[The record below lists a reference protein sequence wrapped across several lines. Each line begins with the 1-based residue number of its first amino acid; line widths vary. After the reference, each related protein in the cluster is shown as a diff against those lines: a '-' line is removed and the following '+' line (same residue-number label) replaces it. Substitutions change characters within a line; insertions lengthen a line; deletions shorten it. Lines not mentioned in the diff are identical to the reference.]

1 MSKGALLVL
10 LTALSVAQDQRDLRI
25 EPVSRPGLG
34 AITVRPQRRRAVLH
48 VSAEQGGRRHSGR
61 PHPSYTGGRN
71 RDPGRRFRQGYSA
84 VQSRAI
90 GEVRRKR
97 VRSRLHRRGAC
108 PRRPLA
114 YAVPAGPDSREMR
127 LRASLKV
134 QTAGLDTGLR
144 RGQIS
149 VGMHHFPPTNL
160 VRKKAGSGRYPPTAR
175 SESIRQP

>member
-10 LTALSVAQDQRDLRI
+10 LTALCSEGPARPPDRARLPAR
-25 EPVSRPGLG
+25 SRRNYGSLTETPRSSPCFCG
-34 AITVRPQRRRAVLH
+34 ARRAAPFRATTSKLH
-48 VSAEQGGRRHSGR
+48 R
-61 PHPSYTGGRN
+61 GRN

-134 QTAGLDTGLR
+134 QRVGLDTGLR

-149 VGMHHFPPTNL
+149 VGMHHSPFTDL